1 LKICWHFGYLRTSQ
15 DVECLSQTLKLLIF
29 KPALL
34 YLVNLPKKN
43 KNINNITHKVAMKSS
58 TVGRGFDV
66 GIEADTTS
74 DGQNFEGSLPSIVN
88 IAWDV
93 SDDAKNTAT
102 FFTRFD

>member
-1 LKICWHFGYLRTSQ
+1 
-15 DVECLSQTLKLLIF
+15 
-29 KPALL
+29 
-34 YLVNLPKKN
+34 
-43 KNINNITHKVAMKSS
+43 MKSS

-102 FFTRFD
+102 FFTRFDKPKFCFVVILKNLLLLFRRLLVK

>member
-1 LKICWHFGYLRTSQ
+1 
-15 DVECLSQTLKLLIF
+15 
-29 KPALL
+29 
-34 YLVNLPKKN
+34 
-43 KNINNITHKVAMKSS
+43 MKSS

-102 FFTRFD
+102 FFTRFE